1 MVRLIITMIII
12 GIVGGAIAY
21 LGNQLGRYIGR
32 KKLSIFRLRPRHT
45 SILITTLTGVFIAG
59 GTLLFAYLSSGE
71 VQVLF
76 KQGLSGFTQEV
87 ATKTL
92 QKAMQADMGGV
103 VYREREPILTAII
116 DGTKGAEST
125 EGQLKEMLTIVN
137 EAALKQ
143 SIDVSESIDTK
154 YIPPADGRLV
164 GYFPDRLKSLAYA
177 IEKQQKKYLVIVFS
191 MSYAFLGEKFP
202 VDFYIVE
209 YHDMIFKKDEEVI
222 RGKVDGA
229 APKVEICTSLVKLS
243 VQAKTRALRKGVIE
257 NPKTHELV
265 EIDNQLFLNTIEE
278 IAMSKK
284 QCTVV
289 IKSKTDVDT
298 RGPLDIYFDVQ
309 PSP

>member
-45 SILITTLTGVFIAG
+45 SILITTLTGVFIAS

-71 VQVLF
+71 VKVLF
-76 KQGLSGFTQEV
+76 KGLNRFTQEV

-92 QKAMQADMGGV
+92 EKAMQADMGGV
-103 VYREREPILTAII
+103 VFREREPIMTAII
-116 DGTKGAEST
+116 DGTKGSENT
-125 EGQLKEMLTIVN
+125 EEQLKEMLAIVN
-137 EAALKQ
+137 EAALKK
-143 SIDVSESIDTK
+143 SIEVSDSIDTK
-154 YIPPADGRLV
+154 YNPPADGRLV
-164 GYFPDRLKSLAYA
+164 GYFPDRLKSLADI
-177 IEKQQKKYLVIVFS
+177 IEKEKKKYLVMIFS

-202 VDFYIVE
+202 VDFYVVE
-209 YHDMIFKKDEEVI
+209 YHDMIFKADEEVI

-229 APKVEICTSLVKLS
+229 AEKVEICTSLVKLI
-243 VQAKTRALRKGVIE
+243 VQGKARALRKGVIE

-265 EIDNQLFLNTIEE
+265 EVDNKLFLNTIEE
-278 IAMSKK
+278 IAKSKK

-309 PSP
+309 PSQ